1 MFTTMKKTEHELLVR
16 RLQGMSDAEYWDA
29 FAHYYGESPREFL
42 VTLLRGMGDRD
53 PLLSD
58 VFLGL
63 IPSFSEIDRQKT
75 AERLID
81 GYSDPSR
88 LLSLLHHL
96 GYAEPE
102 SLIPLL
108 IKHQGMPSAFLLL
121 RSLRYVEEDR
131 ELLMRVARF
140 LLHRGDAVAFNL
152 ASVMRLSF
160 NLDSLRGTF
169 SLRLDPWQLHKMEQD
184 WNFFSQQMKM

>member
-1 MFTTMKKTEHELLVR
+1 MKKTEHELLVR
-16 RLQGMSDAEYWDA
+16 RLQRMDDGEYWDA
-29 FAHYYGESPREFL
+29 FARYYGESPREFL
-42 VTLLRGMGDRD
+42 VTLLRGMGERD
-53 PLLSD
+53 PLRSD
-58 VFLGL
+58 VFLSL
-63 IPSFSEIDRQKT
+63 LPSFSEIDRQKT

-81 GYSDPSR
+81 SYDEPSS

-96 GYAEPE
+96 GYDEPA

-121 RSLRYVEEDR
+121 RALRYVEEDR

-140 LLHRGDAVAFNL
+140 LLRRDDAVAFNL

-160 NLDSLRGTF
+160 NLESLRGTF
-169 SLRLDPWQLHKMEQD
+169 SLRLEPWQLDKMEND